1 MATSYKTFLVNCS
14 IQKRPSYVLDN
25 SGHYNLP
32 LFLAFKPLKKVL
44 LEVPLQIDEVHKTMA
59 NTAAILLDAF
69 VDSFFEF
76 LDQPLLP
83 SQSNFAPVVELGEAI
98 VVTSIQGQIP
108 DDFPEGVYIINE
120 IGMPM
125 APFTSHPKKAP
136 GTGELVTLGVAATK
150 PFAIIG
156 IISAE
161 GKKLVHKV
169 DLNLNRCTLC
179 HDIGVTQ
186 RYNVIMDFPLTID
199 LNRLLRRGPLIKYNK
214 EEYARIGVMPRY
226 GDANSI
232 KWFEVEPN
240 CTFHMINS
248 FEDVIVYEQ
257 VVVRGCRSLDSLIPG
272 PDPSLNEF
280 EWLSRCHEWQLN
292 MQTGEVKERGLCG
305 ANIVYMDFPMM
316 NGNFIGIRNR
326 YAYNNQVVDPIA
338 SSKQDVPKY
347 GGLAKLYFEE
357 SCAKFSMPILRA
369 LPQIPLQIDASK
381 TFTDIKSKFL
391 NAVVDSAFEFVDQL
405 VLPSQSNF
413 APVEELGEAVA
424 ITNIEGDIPDHF
436 PEGVFIRNGPNPLF
450 GGLKSSK
457 SILGRTNS
465 VWVEGEGMLHA
476 LYFKRESDG
485 CYTIVY
491 NNRYVE
497 TETYKLEKQS
507 AKPLF
512 LPAVKGDSL
521 AVLSSM
527 LLNGLRFGQL
537 NKDYSNTNVF
547 EHSGKFYSVSENH
560 MPQEI
565 DIYTLSTLK
574 YWDVNGAWNRPFASH
589 PKKVPGT
596 GELVI
601 FGVDATKPY
610 LEIGIV
616 SADGKELVHKED
628 IKLDRCSLC
637 HDIGITS
644 RYIAILDLPLIVD
657 SNRLLKRGPLIKYE
671 KEKYARIGIM
681 PLYGDEK
688 STQWFEVEPNSTFHI
703 INSFEDGHEVVL
715 WGCRALDSIIPGP
728 EDGLNESTMFSRCYE
743 WRLNIKSGEVK
754 EKYITGPEQFMDFP
768 VINASFTGIK
778 NRYGYTQVVDP
789 AASYAADIPKYGA
802 LVKLYFRE
810 PCSEFPKGD
819 TQQKPIRVEYHRFER
834 NVFCTGSA
842 FVPKE
847 GGIEE
852 DDGWIITF
860 VHNEDTGISQV
871 HIIDSKKFSGEAVAK
886 ITMPFRVP
894 YGFHGAFMP
903 LSL

>member
-14 IQKRPSYVLDN
+14 IQKRPSYVSDN

-108 DDFPEGVYIINE
+108 DDFPEGVYIINGQVTFGWKERECFTQFILKGRVKGFGLSSITSTCDVEVNKYISNTIVFEHSGKFYSVAENHFPQE
-120 IGMPM
+120 INI
-125 APFTSHPKKAP
+125 FTLKTLRNWNKAP

-248 FEDVIVYEQ
+248 FEDV
-257 VVVRGCRSLDSLIPG
+257 RGCRSLDSLIPG

-357 SCAKFSMPILRA
+357 SCAKFSMQRNKEQP
-369 LPQIPLQIDASK
+369 
-381 TFTDIKSKFL
+381 
-391 NAVVDSAFEFVDQL
+391 
-405 VLPSQSNF
+405 
-413 APVEELGEAVA
+413 EE
-424 ITNIEGDIPDHF
+424 
-436 PEGVFIRNGPNPLF
+436 
-450 GGLKSSK
+450 
-457 SILGRTNS
+457 
-465 VWVEGEGMLHA
+465 
-476 LYFKRESDG
+476 
-485 CYTIVY
+485 
-491 NNRYVE
+491 
-497 TETYKLEKQS
+497 
-507 AKPLF
+507 
-512 LPAVKGDSL
+512 
-521 AVLSSM
+521 
-527 LLNGLRFGQL
+527 
-537 NKDYSNTNVF
+537 
-547 EHSGKFYSVSENH
+547 
-560 MPQEI
+560 
-565 DIYTLSTLK
+565 
-574 YWDVNGAWNRPFASH
+574 
-589 PKKVPGT
+589 
-596 GELVI
+596 
-601 FGVDATKPY
+601 
-610 LEIGIV
+610 
-616 SADGKELVHKED
+616 
-628 IKLDRCSLC
+628 
-637 HDIGITS
+637 
-644 RYIAILDLPLIVD
+644 
-657 SNRLLKRGPLIKYE
+657 
-671 KEKYARIGIM
+671 
-681 PLYGDEK
+681 
-688 STQWFEVEPNSTFHI
+688 
-703 INSFEDGHEVVL
+703 
-715 WGCRALDSIIPGP
+715 
-728 EDGLNESTMFSRCYE
+728 
-743 WRLNIKSGEVK
+743 
-754 EKYITGPEQFMDFP
+754 
-768 VINASFTGIK
+768 
-778 NRYGYTQVVDP
+778 
-789 AASYAADIPKYGA
+789 
-802 LVKLYFRE
+802 
-810 PCSEFPKGD
+810 
-819 TQQKPIRVEYHRFER
+819 PIRVECHMFEK
-834 NVFCTGSA
+834 NTFCSGAA
-842 FVPKE
+842 FVPR
-847 GGIEE
+847 
-852 DDGWIITF
+852 DGVLKNMT
-860 VHNEDTGISQV
+860 DGS
-871 HIIDSKKFSGEAVAK
+871 
-886 ITMPFRVP
+886 
-894 YGFHGAFMP
+894 
-903 LSL
+903 

>member
-14 IQKRPSYVLDN
+14 IQKRPSYVSDN

-108 DDFPEGVYIINE
+108 DDFPEG
-120 IGMPM
+120 
-125 APFTSHPKKAP
+125 KAP

-179 HDIGVTQ
+179 HDIGVTP

-248 FEDVIVYEQ
+248 FEDGHE

-357 SCAKFSMPILRA
+357 SCAKFSMRNKEQP
-369 LPQIPLQIDASK
+369 
-381 TFTDIKSKFL
+381 
-391 NAVVDSAFEFVDQL
+391 
-405 VLPSQSNF
+405 
-413 APVEELGEAVA
+413 EE
-424 ITNIEGDIPDHF
+424 
-436 PEGVFIRNGPNPLF
+436 
-450 GGLKSSK
+450 
-457 SILGRTNS
+457 
-465 VWVEGEGMLHA
+465 
-476 LYFKRESDG
+476 
-485 CYTIVY
+485 
-491 NNRYVE
+491 
-497 TETYKLEKQS
+497 
-507 AKPLF
+507 
-512 LPAVKGDSL
+512 
-521 AVLSSM
+521 
-527 LLNGLRFGQL
+527 
-537 NKDYSNTNVF
+537 
-547 EHSGKFYSVSENH
+547 
-560 MPQEI
+560 
-565 DIYTLSTLK
+565 
-574 YWDVNGAWNRPFASH
+574 
-589 PKKVPGT
+589 
-596 GELVI
+596 
-601 FGVDATKPY
+601 
-610 LEIGIV
+610 
-616 SADGKELVHKED
+616 
-628 IKLDRCSLC
+628 
-637 HDIGITS
+637 
-644 RYIAILDLPLIVD
+644 
-657 SNRLLKRGPLIKYE
+657 
-671 KEKYARIGIM
+671 
-681 PLYGDEK
+681 
-688 STQWFEVEPNSTFHI
+688 
-703 INSFEDGHEVVL
+703 
-715 WGCRALDSIIPGP
+715 
-728 EDGLNESTMFSRCYE
+728 
-743 WRLNIKSGEVK
+743 
-754 EKYITGPEQFMDFP
+754 
-768 VINASFTGIK
+768 
-778 NRYGYTQVVDP
+778 
-789 AASYAADIPKYGA
+789 
-802 LVKLYFRE
+802 
-810 PCSEFPKGD
+810 
-819 TQQKPIRVEYHRFER
+819 PIRVECHMFEK
-834 NVFCTGSA
+834 NTFCSGAA
-842 FVPKE
+842 FVPR
-847 GGIEE
+847 
-852 DDGWIITF
+852 DGVLKNMT
-860 VHNEDTGISQV
+860 DGS
-871 HIIDSKKFSGEAVAK
+871 
-886 ITMPFRVP
+886 
-894 YGFHGAFMP
+894 
-903 LSL
+903 